1 LCYNSY
7 ERYISNITLRFLK
20 EDSTEENSYN
30 ADLKVWKAIG
40 DLHHKMFWLRQK
52 ELSKYTITASQ
63 LHVLEVIESLGSK
76 ATISTV
82 AKAVNRKIDVI
93 SRQTMILEKDGLIKR
108 TKEKPKSRL
117 LTFKLTEKSLELLKI
132 AMHSDAMR
140 EVLAV
145 LNMSERRRLELFLN
159 RLSIKLNEY
168 TYNQIDDWSP

>member
-1 LCYNSY
+1 M
-7 ERYISNITLRFLK
+7 
-20 EDSTEENSYN
+20 EENSYN

-52 ELSKYTITASQ
+52 ELSQYNITARQ
-63 LHVLEVIESLGSK
+63 LHVLGVIESLGSK
-76 ATISTV
+76 ATISTM
-82 AKAVNRKIDVI
+82 AKSVNRKIEVI
-93 SRQTMILEKDGLIKR
+93 SRQTMMMEEDGLITR

-132 AMHSDAMR
+132 AKHSDAMR

-145 LNMSERRRLELFLN
+145 LNMGERKRLELILN
-159 RLSIKLNEY
+159 RLSSKLNEY

>member
-1 LCYNSY
+1 
-7 ERYISNITLRFLK
+7 
-20 EDSTEENSYN
+20 
-30 ADLKVWKAIG
+30 
-40 DLHHKMFWLRQK
+40 LRQK
-52 ELSKYTITASQ
+52 ELSQYNITARQ
-63 LHVLEVIESLGSK
+63 LHILEVIESLGSK

-93 SRQTMILEKDGLIKR
+93 SRQTMIMEKDGLIER
-108 TKEKPKSRL
+108 NKEKPKSRL

-132 AMHSDAMR
+132 AKHSDGMR

-145 LNMSERRRLELFLN
+145 LNMGERKRLELILN